1 MSDFLLNEK
10 QKLALHHGRGPAVV
24 FAGPGSGKTT
34 VLTGRV
40 GNLIRE
46 YGVSPASILVIT
58 YTKAAALSMQ
68 QRFLSGWRSM
78 TPPVTF
84 GTFHAVFFQI
94 LRSHYPLRADCLLS
108 DNGRRILL
116 FQVMKK
122 LNMEWEEGEQL
133 LSCISLQKNGRETLP
148 LPEGIS
154 PEQFQRLS
162 QAYAKQAS
170 AMGKLDFDDMLL
182 KCRILFEKH
191 PDVRREWQA
200 RFSYLLADEFQDCNQ
215 MQYMLLKMLAA
226 PEDNL
231 FVVGD
236 DDQAIYGF
244 RGASPGIMQQFQRD
258 YPQAALFF
266 LTENYRSTDK
276 LVDVAGRVISQNRYR
291 MEKHCTASRQNEGK
305 PTVLLVR
312 SFSERQQQYHYLAE
326 QLKDNPRNS
335 ETAILCRTNAE
346 IVRIR
351 AVLERE
357 QIPCICKK
365 AEESLYERFYA
376 QDVCSYLELAAG
388 HCGREKLL
396 RILNRPERGL
406 AREGIPEGKVSL
418 EELASCYER
427 CGQKPQAQRLVLL
440 AGQMKK
446 MEKMS
451 PYLAIRMVRS
461 VIGYD
466 AYLKQKAGADV
477 SLYLQW
483 EAELDRIQNEA
494 KTFSGLRDW
503 LAFAEGQRN
512 APEKRTGKPGFN
524 GKGVRLMTLHES
536 KGLEF
541 HTVLIP
547 SLNEGNI
554 PYGKM
559 LSREKEEEERR
570 LFYVGITR
578 AKTALQLLYVKNTNA
593 SGQPSRF
600 LSVFGQYED
609 HSSDSS
615 ISSSNS

>member
-1 MSDFLLNEK
+1 MPELLLNEK
-10 QKLALHHGRGPAVV
+10 QRLALHHGKGPAVV

-40 GNLIRE
+40 SNLIRE
-46 YGVSPASILVIT
+46 QGVSPASILVIT

-68 QRFLSGWRSM
+68 QRFLSGWQNM

-108 DNGRRILL
+108 DSGRRILL
-116 FQVMKK
+116 FRVMKK

-133 LSCISLQKNGRETLP
+133 LTCISLQKNGKEKLP
-148 LPEGIS
+148 LPEWIS
-154 PEQFQRLS
+154 EEQFQILS
-162 QAYAKQAS
+162 RTYAAQTA
-170 AMGKLDFDDMLL
+170 AMGKLDFDDMLV
-182 KCRILFEKH
+182 KCKLLFEKH
-191 PDVRREWQA
+191 ADVRREWQA

-215 MQYMLLKMLAA
+215 IQYTLLKMLAA
-226 PEDNL
+226 PENNL

-258 YPQAALFF
+258 YPEAALFF
-266 LTENYRSTDK
+266 LTENYRSTDT
-276 LVDVAGRVISQNRYR
+276 LVDVAGRVISKNRYR
-291 MEKHCTASRQNEGK
+291 IEKHCTACRQNAGK
-305 PTVLLVR
+305 ATVLRVR
-312 SFSERQQQYHYLAE
+312 AFSDRQQQYRYLAE
-326 QLKDNPRNS
+326 QLKENKGS
-335 ETAILCRTNAE
+335 ETAVLCRTNAE
-346 IVRIR
+346 LAKIR

-357 QIPCICKK
+357 QIPCICRNN
-365 AEESLYERFYA
+365 EESLYERFYVL
-376 QDVCSYLELAAG
+376 DLCSYLELAAG
-388 HCGREKLL
+388 HCGRDKFL
-396 RILNRPERGL
+396 RILNRPARGL
-406 AREGIPEGKVSL
+406 VREGIPEGEVSL
-418 EELASCYER
+418 KELAACYEC
-427 CGQKPQAQRLVLL
+427 CGQRSQARKLTQL
-440 AGQMKK
+440 AEQIKR
-446 MEKMS
+446 MENMS

-461 VIGYD
+461 AIGYD
-466 AYLKQKAGADV
+466 VYLKQKAGEDAAQ
-477 SLYLQW
+477 YLQW
-483 EAELDRIQNEA
+483 EADLDRIQNEA
-494 KTFSGLRDW
+494 KTFSKLRDW
-503 LAFAEGQRN
+503 LVFAEGQRN
-512 APEKRTGKPGFN
+512 TSGKSSKKPTTC

-541 HTVLIP
+541 HTVMIP

-559 LSREKEEEERR
+559 LSGEKEEEERR

-609 HSSDSS
+609 SFSESS